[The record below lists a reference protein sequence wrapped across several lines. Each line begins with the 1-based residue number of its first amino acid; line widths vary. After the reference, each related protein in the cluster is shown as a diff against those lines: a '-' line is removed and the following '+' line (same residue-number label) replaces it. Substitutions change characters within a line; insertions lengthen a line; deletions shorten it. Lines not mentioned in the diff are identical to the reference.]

1 MSKSYSKIRHMQEA
15 NEILDRRFLN
25 EVKTS
30 TTLLSEKVTTQTTTV
45 KPVAAPTQAPTGIFT
60 VSTPNMFGA
69 FPTQHLDIYVNKV
82 ADDNT
87 KLKRTAQL
95 VGSDG
100 KGGGIKKYTGLI
112 PFTKGTSPNFNFAE
126 TLTMYPKFLGS
137 DPGLVEKLNTF
148 LLNLATNSPQV

>member
-1 MSKSYSKIRHMQEA
+1 MKIIRLTENDLA
-15 NEILDRRFLN
+15 RIVRRVISE
-25 EVKTS
+25 EV
-30 TTLLSEKVTTQTTTV
+30 TTLTTTV
-45 KPVAAPTQAPTGIFT
+45 KPVAAPTQAPTGIPFT

-126 TLTMYPKFLGS
+126 TLTMFPKFLGS

-148 LLNLATNSPQV
+148 LLNLATKTEQV